1 LSKWYRLS
9 FSLAAK
15 CRIGFAI
22 AVLIIIAAGMFIP
35 YLWMDKLVAQGKR
48 ELAIA
53 EADRVFENHFRIEKE
68 LGATDQIPSLKS
80 EEEEIS
86 TRPITHWVL
95 LEQPAGKETA
105 GNLAQLPKELAAKD
119 NFLRHGV
126 KFFHKNPEQNEF
138 FELQYPIRG
147 PEELSKVEAADDS
160 SNAASTAAATKGK
173 EPARYLRAV
182 RAEASCLAAGCHV
195 PTPPETTAADE
206 NAKEGLL
213 SFSEG
218 QLVGVISVV
227 VPAGQTGTT
236 LLFNRIFILSGGL
249 LSCICAVITFY
260 LITQRFILQPVRS
273 LREAADK
280 VTLEPSEASRVPH
293 EGGKDQIEPTQS
305 AWQDALN
312 ITSDIK
318 TGDEYEKMAEAFHQ
332 MLLRLKL
339 AHDRLRE
346 SNRALDLRL
355 GELEAKNVALFE
367 ANKLKSEFLANVSH
381 ELRTPLNA
389 IIGFT
394 EILGEQARDRQD
406 DKAMRYATNVLESGK
421 LLLKIINELLDLAKI
436 EAGKVQVVW
445 EQCSLSD
452 IVQALINFTRPLY
465 EKRNIT
471 VKVNITKSLPVIKT
485 DPAKLQQILFNLLD
499 NAIKFTPEK
508 GKINIMAYL
517 LDDDVLTSGSVEAEK
532 VTAIEEMMHQEERM
546 SDARG
551 ARADQ
556 GATTMQAKASAQ
568 EETAAE
574 GDEEAGRFVRISIA
588 DTGPGIDPENR
599 EKIFDK
605 FLQLDGSVTRAHSGT
620 GLGLAIVK
628 ELSQIIGAAITVSD
642 NKPQGATFTLTVPTQ
657 PANI

>member
-1 LSKWYRLS
+1 MSKWYRLS

-22 AVLIIIAAGMFIP
+22 AVLIIISAGMFIP

-53 EADRVFENHFRIEKE
+53 EADRVFENHFRIAIE

-86 TRPITHWVL
+86 TRPITRWIL
-95 LEQPAGKETA
+95 LEQPVGKETA
-105 GNLAQLPKELAAKD
+105 DNLAQLPKELAAKD
-119 NFLRHGV
+119 NYLRHGV

-138 FELQYPIRG
+138 FELQYTLRG
-147 PEELSKVEAADDS
+147 QQELNGAGKADDG
-160 SNAASTAAATKGK
+160 SNAESSTVITEGK

-182 RAEASCLAAGCHV
+182 RAEASCLAGGCHV
-195 PTPPETTAADE
+195 PAPPETTAAEE
-206 NAKEGLL
+206 NTKKGPL

-218 QLVGVISVV
+218 QLIGVISVV

-260 LITQRFILQPVRS
+260 LITQRFILRPVRS

-280 VTLEPSEASRVPH
+280 VTLEPTEASKAVS
-293 EGGKDQIEPTQS
+293 EGAKDQIEPTQS

-394 EILGEQARDRQD
+394 EILSEQARDRQD
-406 DKAMRYATNVLESGK
+406 DKSLRYAMNVLESGK

-436 EAGKVQVVW
+436 EAGKVQVMW
-445 EQCSLSD
+445 EKCSLSD
-452 IVQALINFTRPLY
+452 IVEALVNFTRPLY
-465 EKRNIT
+465 EKKDIAVNINIT
-471 VKVNITKSLPVIKT
+471 EKLPLIKT
-485 DPAKLQQILFNLLD
+485 DPAKLQQILYNLLD

-508 GKINIMAYL
+508 GKISIMAYL
-517 LDDDVLTSGSVEAEK
+517 LDDDTLTSGSAEE
-532 VTAIEEMMHQEERM
+532 VTALEEMIHQGERV
-546 SDARG
+546 SGVRG
-551 ARADQ
+551 ARENQ
-556 GATTMQAKASAQ
+556 GATTMQAKASTQ
-568 EETAAE
+568 EETAAD
-574 GDEEAGRFVRISIA
+574 GGEEAGRFVRISIT
-588 DTGPGIDPENR
+588 DTGPGINPANR

-628 ELSQIIGAAITVSD
+628 ELSQIIGAAITVTD
-642 NKPQGATFTLTVPTQ
+642 NPPQGATFTLTLPTQ
-657 PANI
+657 PVSNK